1 MKNWQSKEGAMRKN
15 HILIDFENVQPESLA
30 ALDAE
35 HFHVI
40 VFCGANQ
47 TKVPLDLAM
56 ALQKIAPR
64 ARYIR
69 VSGSG
74 SNALDFHIA
83 FYIGELAAADPA
95 AYFHVISKDK
105 GFDPLMDHLKSR
117 GISALRSTA
126 VRDIPLI
133 KATGAKTPEDRL
145 QLALANLRQRGSAL
159 PRTVKTLS
167 STLSALFNKQL
178 EEKEVFALV
187 ESLAE
192 EGLIAI
198 SGTKVTYTLAPKK
211 P

>member
-1 MKNWQSKEGAMRKN
+1 MRKN
-15 HILIDFENVQPESLA
+15 YVLIDFENVQPESIA

-47 TKVPLDLAM
+47 TKVPLDLAI
-56 ALQKIAPR
+56 ALQVIAPR
-64 ARYIR
+64 ARYLRI
-69 VSGSG
+69 SGSG

-83 FYIGELAAADPA
+83 FYIGELASADPT

-105 GFDPLMDHLKSR
+105 GFDPLIDHLKSR

-126 VRDIPLI
+126 IKDIPVI
-133 KATGAKTPEDRL
+133 KAAGAKAPEDRL
-145 QLALANLRQRGSAL
+145 QLALSNLRQRGSAL

-167 STLSALFNKQL
+167 STLNALFNKKL
-178 EEKEVFALV
+178 DDEDVAALIA
-187 ESLAE
+187 SLVK
-192 EGLIAI
+192 GNHIAI
-198 SGTKVTYTLAPKK
+198 SGAKVAYTLTPKK